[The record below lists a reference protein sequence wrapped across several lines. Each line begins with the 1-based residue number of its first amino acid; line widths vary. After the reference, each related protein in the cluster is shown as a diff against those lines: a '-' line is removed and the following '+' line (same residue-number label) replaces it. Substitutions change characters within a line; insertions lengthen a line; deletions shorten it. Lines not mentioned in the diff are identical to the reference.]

1 MHREEI
7 IDGRSRIAGYRF
19 SAHWLTGKTAVDGG
33 NRLELLLKESISNL
47 AQRRLAIIPIN
58 TQDWQAHDFRQ
69 LAAPGTAFLVAPPA
83 AGSSEP
89 EWLSVLAEIHECGA
103 KVALTGTAMNV
114 SGALDAADL
123 LLLNFGDYSL
133 EAFERLV
140 SDIRRQHPSLQLMV
154 ENIASWPEH
163 RLCLARGIHYSLG
176 AFAALADEEETREK
190 LNQSRLV
197 LIELLQLLRQDAD
210 AGVLADV
217 AKRDPAV
224 ALKVVAMANSPA
236 AGLGSSVASVD
247 QAIMVLGRAYL
258 YRWLTISMFRVG
270 DSPRDEGL
278 LELALRRARFLETLA
293 QDRLQKHEADELFLV
308 GLLSL
313 IEVLLGMPVDKVIK
327 GMNLPESVTNVL
339 VNSDGPYARYLTLAI
354 AVERGR
360 MEHVARLADQLGLDA
375 QSVEAA
381 SCEAQRWTEQALTAA
396 A

>member
-19 SAHWLTGKTAVDGG
+19 NAHWLTGDTAVDGG
-33 NRLELLLKESISNL
+33 NRLALLLQESIGNL
-47 AQRRLAIIPIN
+47 AQRRLAVIPIN
-58 TQDWQAHDFRQ
+58 ARDWQAYDFRQ
-69 LAAPGTAFLVAPPA
+69 LAAPGTVFLVEPPA
-83 AGSSEP
+83 SGSSEP
-89 EWLSVLAEIHECGA
+89 EWLSILAEIHECGA
-103 KVALTGTAMNV
+103 KVALTGAAV
-114 SGALDAADL
+114 AISGALDAADL

-140 SDIRRQHPSLQLMV
+140 SDIKRRHPSLQLMV
-154 ENIASWPEH
+154 ENITSWPEH
-163 RLCLARGIHYSLG
+163 RLCQARGVHYSLG
-176 AFAALADEEETREK
+176 EFAALADAEDTREK

-210 AGVLADV
+210 AAVLADV

-236 AGLGSSVASVD
+236 AGLASPVASVD
-247 QAIMVLGRAYL
+247 QAITVLGRAYL
-258 YRWLTISMFRVG
+258 YRWLTISLFRVG

-278 LELALRRARFLETLA
+278 LELALRRARFLEALA
-293 QDRLQKHEADELFLV
+293 QDRLPKHEADELFLV

-313 IEVLLGMPVDKVIK
+313 IEVLLGMPVDKVIA
-327 GMNLPESVTNVL
+327 GMNLPESVTKVL

-360 MEHVARLADQLGLDA
+360 MEHVAKVADLLGVDA
-375 QSVEAA
+375 RSVEAA
-381 SCEAQRWTEQALTAA
+381 SYEAQRWTEQALSAVA
-396 A
+396 

>member
-19 SAHWLTGKTAVDGG
+19 NAHWLTNGAAVDGAT
-33 NRLELLLKESISNL
+33 RLNLLLKESIGTL
-47 AQRRLAIIPIN
+47 AQRRLAVIPI
-58 TQDWQAHDFRQ
+58 TIQDWRDHDFRQ
-69 LAAPGTAFLVAPPA
+69 LAAPGTVFLVDIPVAPS
-83 AGSSEP
+83 GQP
-89 EWLSVLAEIHECGA
+89 ERQAILADIKACGA
-103 KVALTGTAMNV
+103 KVALTAM
-114 SGALDAADL
+114 SIAASDALDTADL

-133 EAFERLV
+133 EAFERVV
-140 SDIRRQHPSLQLMV
+140 SDIKRRHPALQLMV

-163 RLCLARGIHYSLG
+163 RLCLARGMHYSLG
-176 AFAALADEEETREK
+176 EFAAQADQEDTQEK

-210 AGVLADV
+210 AAVLADV

-236 AGLGSSVASVD
+236 AGLGSPVASVD
-247 QAIMVLGRAYL
+247 QAITVLGRAYL
-258 YRWLTISMFRVG
+258 YRWLAISMFRVG
-270 DSPRDEGL
+270 GSPRDEGL

-313 IEVLLGMPVDKVIK
+313 VEVLLGTQIDRVIA
-327 GMNLPESVTNVL
+327 GMKLPDSVTSVL
-339 VNSDGPYARYLTLAI
+339 VHSDGPYARYLALAI

-360 MEHVARLADQLGLDA
+360 MEQVARIADQLELDA
-375 QSVEAA
+375 PSIEAA
-381 SCEAQRWTEQALTAA
+381 SYEAQHWTEQALTAIG
-396 A
+396 